1 MLPAVFDDHE
11 SDNPLHVIITYF
23 DRMADFISELHEN
36 KDTNV
41 DDHQSTWINAKVATG
56 RDTPSDQPP
65 LELRFPPPRPRRSGH
80 VSIAPIQILVPF
92 LAHLLYKIV
101 QEDVWVETIPAF
113 DGEGLPRV
121 WVDNWFSAHAPTPLE
136 IRNPGG
142 INHEGIHIFPTQF
155 CVHT

>member
-11 SDNPLHVIITYF
+11 SDNPLHVITYF

-41 DDHQSTWINAKVATG
+41 DDHRSAWINAKVATG

-65 LELRFPPPRPRRSGH
+65 LELRFASPCPRRSGH
-80 VSIAPIQILVPF
+80 VSITPIQILVPF

-101 QEDVWVETIPAF
+101 QGDVWI
-113 DGEGLPRV
+113 DGIIAIDGADFPRV
-121 WVDNWFSAHAPTPLE
+121 RVDKRFSAIGPTSLE

-142 INHEGIHIFPTQF
+142 INYEGFHVLPA
-155 CVHT
+155 